1 METQPTPANT
11 PPMTL
16 SVSDLNRIARETLET
31 SFPPLWVRGELSNV
45 THAPS
50 GHIYF
55 TLKDAGA
62 QVRCTLWRSRAQRLS
77 ISLRAG
83 MQVELRAQVTL
94 YEPRGDYQLSVESVR
109 EAGVGH
115 LFDAF
120 VRLKAKLEAEGLFAN
135 DRKRSPPHYP
145 RGVAIISSPQ
155 AAALKDVC
163 ASFARR
169 APHLKLVLLP
179 TPVQGDGASTRIA
192 AALDRLARIAPV
204 KGLDVVV
211 LVRGGGSIE
220 DLWAFNEEVVAR
232 AIRRCALP
240 VISGV
245 GHETD
250 FTIADFA
257 ADLRATTPTAAA
269 ELASA
274 GFYAAPDLLDRHHI
288 AMQRAMQRRLTT
300 AQQQTDRIALR
311 LTHPRQRLADSRAAV
326 TALARRMRMAMASH
340 TQTLASQRTH
350 LGARLSALRPT
361 PACYRPAID
370 ALQNALQRNIR
381 RQLSQRR
388 TQLDA
393 LAAHLDHLNPEAV
406 LSRGYSITRDEHGHI
421 LRDAAATATNRDIT
435 VQLHRGMLSARVIQQ
450 QPAIDSD

>member
-1 METQPTPANT
+1 
-11 PPMTL
+11 MTL
-16 SVSDLNRIARETLET
+16 SVSDLNRLAREALET
-31 SFPPLWVRGELSNV
+31 GFPPLWVQGELSNV

-62 QVRCTLWRSRAQRLS
+62 QVRCTLWRSRAQRIS

-115 LFDAF
+115 LFDTF
-120 VRLKAKLEAEGLFAN
+120 VRLKSRLEAEGLFAAEH
-135 DRKRSPPHYP
+135 KRSPPHYP

-179 TPVQGDGASTRIA
+179 TPVQGDGAGARIA
-192 AALDRLARIAPV
+192 AALDRLARIAPA
-204 KGLDVVV
+204 KGLDVVL

-274 GFYAAPDLLDRHHI
+274 GFYATPDLLDRRHI
-288 AMQRAMQRRLTT
+288 AMQRAMQRRLNT
-300 AQQQTDRIALR
+300 AQQQTDRIVLR

-326 TALARRMRMAMASH
+326 NALARRMRIAMTGH
-340 TQTLASQRTH
+340 TQSLASQRAH

-361 PACYRPAID
+361 PARYRPALD
-370 ALQNALQRNIR
+370 AMHSALRR
-381 RQLSQRR
+381 TVARQLSQRR
-388 TQLDA
+388 SQLDA
-393 LAAHLDHLNPEAV
+393 IAAHLDHLNPEAV
-406 LSRGYSITRDEHGHI
+406 LSRGYSITRDENGRI
-421 LRDAAATATNRDIT
+421 LREAAATAANSDIT
-435 VQLHRGMLSARVIQQ
+435 VQLHRGKLIARITHQYT
-450 QPAIDSD
+450 ATDND

>member
-1 METQPTPANT
+1 
-11 PPMTL
+11 MTL
-16 SVSDLNRIARETLET
+16 SVSDLNRLAREALEAG
-31 SFPPLWVRGELSNV
+31 FPPLWVRGELSNV

-120 VRLKAKLEAEGLFAN
+120 IWLKAKLDAEGLFAAEH
-135 DRKRSPPHYP
+135 KRTPPHYP

-179 TPVQGDGASTRIA
+179 TPVQGDGAGARIA
-192 AALDRLARIAPV
+192 SALDRVARIAPA

-220 DLWAFNEEVVAR
+220 DLWAFNEENVAR
-232 AIRRCALP
+232 AIRRCPVP
-240 VISGV
+240 VICGV

-274 GFYAAPDLLDRHHI
+274 GFHAAPDLLERRHI
-288 AMQRAMQRRLTT
+288 AMQRAMQRRLDT

-311 LTHPRQRLADSRAAV
+311 LTHPRKRLADSRAAMD
-326 TALARRMRMAMASH
+326 ALARRMQMAITAQ
-340 TQTLASQRTH
+340 TQSLANQSAH
-350 LGARLSALRPT
+350 LGARLKALRPA
-361 PACYRPAID
+361 PARYRPAID
-370 ALQNALQRNIR
+370 ALHSTLQRTLA
-381 RQLSQRR
+381 RQLAHRNA
-388 TQLDA
+388 QLDA
-393 LAAHLDHLNPEAV
+393 LTAHLEHLNPEAV
-406 LSRGYSITRDEHGHI
+406 LSRGYSITRGEDGRI
-421 LRDAAATATNRDIT
+421 LRDAAAAPVNSDVT
-435 VQLHRGMLSARVIQQ
+435 VQLHRGHLSARVTQQ
-450 QPAIDSD
+450 RAAENTD